1 MLKETSY
8 TNEEKIDAMEVAEE
22 VKKLPAKEKEKIFY
36 MIKGAALVSGT
47 SEEKEDQEKKEEER
61 KAM

>member
-22 VKKLPAKEKEKIFY
+22 VKKLPAKEKEKNI
-36 MIKGAALVSGT
+36 LH
-47 SEEKEDQEKKEEER
+47 D
-61 KAM
+61 